1 MPDMTPQQLNELL
14 LRELSASAGQ
24 PLLDNDGTK
33 FTLRGAVARIL
44 WKVNFLLPLTGRP
57 VDPRKADD
65 LYGHILSMR
74 MEGLRTQALVAALC
88 QQAKIDV
95 SAVLAKVDGSVKP

>member
-1 MPDMTPQQLNELL
+1 MADMTPQQLNELL

-24 PLLDNDGTK
+24 PLLDNDGSK

-44 WKVNFLLPLTGRP
+44 WKVNFMLPLTNRP

-65 LYGHILSMR
+65 LYGHVLSMR
-74 MEGLRTQALVAALC
+74 LEGLRTQALVAALC
-88 QQAKIDV
+88 EKAGINV
-95 SAVLAKVDGSVKP
+95 SAVFAKVEESVK

>member
-1 MPDMTPQQLNELL
+1 MVDMSPQQLNELL

-24 PLLDNDGTK
+24 PLLDNDGSK
-33 FTLRGAVARIL
+33 FTLRGAIARIL
-44 WKVNFLLPLTGRP
+44 WKVNFLLPLTNRP
-57 VDPRKADD
+57 VDPRKTDD

-88 QQAKIDV
+88 ERSGINVQAIF
-95 SAVLAKVDGSVKP
+95 AKVEDSVK